1 MMTKDSS
8 PRERQTPWPEGDW
21 FLDRGSP
28 ADLIAYERQEVL
40 VRGRTAFQEYE
51 IFTNSIFG
59 RVLVLD
65 DRLQSAS
72 RDEFIYHEALVQ
84 PVMVS
89 HADPRRVMIMGG
101 GEGATLREV
110 LRHRTVTEAVMVDID
125 AELVEV
131 CKHWLPTFHQGAF
144 DDPRTR
150 LVVADARAWLAEQ
163 PDGAFDVIIVDLPE
177 PLEEG
182 PALKLFTREMYEL
195 IRRKLAPGGL
205 MSVQSGSAGVAGQL
219 MPDIFC
225 TLNSVFPR
233 VMPYVAFVSSF
244 MDLYG
249 FHVAGGEDFRWPGP
263 ELVAARLK
271 ERGVTGLKWFSP
283 EYSVAV
289 NRLPVYLVDR
299 LREEGRLLTDDQP
312 FGPRRPGERIF
323 Y

>member
-1 MMTKDSS
+1 MTQEQ
-8 PRERQTPWPEGDW
+8 PAPRQTRWPAGDW

-28 ADLIAYERQEVL
+28 ADLIAYERQEIL

-51 IFTNSIFG
+51 IFTSSIFG

-65 DRLQSAS
+65 DRVQSAS

-84 PVMVS
+84 PVMVA
-89 HADPRRVMIMGG
+89 HPEPRRVMIMGG

-110 LRHRTVTEAVMVDID
+110 LRHRTVSEAVMVDID

-131 CKHWLPTFHQGAF
+131 CRKWLPSFHQGAF

-150 LVVADARAWLAEQ
+150 LVVADARGWLEKQ

-177 PLEEG
+177 PLEAG

-195 IRRKLAPGGL
+195 IRRKLTPQGL

-219 MPDIFC
+219 MPDIYR
-225 TLNSVFPR
+225 TLKAAFPR

-249 FHVAGGEDFRWPGP
+249 FHVAGGETFTWPTQ
-263 ELVAARLK
+263 EEVALRLN
-271 ERGVTGLKWFSP
+271 ERGVTGLGWFSP
-283 EYSVAV
+283 DYSVAV
-289 NRLPVYLVDR
+289 GRLPVYLKNR
-299 LREEGRLLTDDQP
+299 LEEEGRLLTDEQP

>member
-1 MMTKDSS
+1 MTQEQ
-8 PRERQTPWPEGDW
+8 PAPRQTRWPAGDW

-51 IFTNSIFG
+51 IFTSSIFG

-65 DRLQSAS
+65 DRVQSAS

-84 PVMVS
+84 PVMVA
-89 HADPRRVMIMGG
+89 HPEPRRVMIMGG

-110 LRHRTVTEAVMVDID
+110 LRHRTVSEAVMVDID

-131 CKHWLPTFHQGAF
+131 CRKWLPSFHQGAF

-150 LVVADARAWLAEQ
+150 LVVADARGWLEKQ

-177 PLEEG
+177 PLEAG

-195 IRRKLAPGGL
+195 IRRKLTPHGL
-205 MSVQSGSAGVAGQL
+205 MSVQSGSAGVVGQL
-219 MPDIFC
+219 MPDIYR
-225 TLNSVFPR
+225 TLTAVFSR

-249 FHVAGGEDFRWPGP
+249 FHVAGGESFRWPSP
-263 ELVAARLK
+263 EEVAARLK
-271 ERGVTGLKWFSP
+271 ERGVTGLGWFSP

-289 NRLPVYLVDR
+289 GRLPVYLRNR
-299 LREEGRLLTDDQP
+299 LEEEGRLLTDEQP
-312 FGPRRPGERIF
+312 FGPRHPGERIF

>member
-1 MMTKDSS
+1 MTQEHPS
-8 PRERQTPWPEGDW
+8 PRGRTPWPEGDW

-51 IFTNSIFG
+51 IFTSSIFG
-59 RVLVLD
+59 KVLVLD
-65 DRLQSAS
+65 DRVQSAS

-84 PVMVS
+84 PVMTA
-89 HADPRRVMIMGG
+89 HPDPRRVMIMGG

-110 LRHRTVTEAVMVDID
+110 LRHQCVTDAVMVDID

-131 CKHWLPTFHQGAF
+131 CKQWLPSFHQGAF

-177 PLEEG
+177 PLEAG
-182 PALKLFTREMYEL
+182 PALKLFTREMYAL
-195 IRRKLAPGGL
+195 IRRKLTPGGL

-219 MPDIFC
+219 MPDLYC
-225 TLNSVFPR
+225 TLRAVFPR

-249 FHVAGGEDFRWPGP
+249 FHVAGGEGFLWPGP
-263 ELVAARLK
+263 EEVAARL
-271 ERGVTGLKWFSP
+271 EQRGVTGLQWFSP
-283 EYSVAV
+283 DYSVAV
-289 NRLPVYLVDR
+289 GRLPLYLARR
-299 LREEGRLLTDDQP
+299 LEEEGRLLTDEQP
-312 FGPRRPGERIF
+312 FGPRRPGERVF

>member
-1 MMTKDSS
+1 MTQEQSS
-8 PRERQTPWPEGDW
+8 PRQTQWPAGDW

-51 IFTNSIFG
+51 IFTSSIFG
-59 RVLVLD
+59 QVLVLD
-65 DRLQSAS
+65 DRVQSAS

-84 PVMVS
+84 PVMVA
-89 HADPRRVMIMGG
+89 HPEPRRVMIMGG

-110 LRHRTVTEAVMVDID
+110 LRHQCVTEAVMVDID

-131 CKHWLPTFHQGAF
+131 CKQWLPSFHQGAF

-150 LVVADARAWLAEQ
+150 LVVADARGWLEKQ

-177 PLEEG
+177 PLEAG

-195 IRRKLAPGGL
+195 IRRKLTPQGL

-219 MPDIFC
+219 MPDIYH
-225 TLNSVFPR
+225 TLKAVFPR

-249 FHVAGGEDFRWPGP
+249 FHVAGGETFTWPA
-263 ELVAARLK
+263 EEEVAARLK
-271 ERGVTGLKWFSP
+271 ARGVTGLKWFSP

-289 NRLPVYLVDR
+289 GRLPEYLKNRL
-299 LREEGRLLTDDQP
+299 EEQGRLLTDEQP

>member
-1 MMTKDSS
+1 MTQEHSS
-8 PRERQTPWPEGDW
+8 PRQTPWPAGDW

-28 ADLIAYERQEVL
+28 ADLIAYERQEIL

-51 IFTNSIFG
+51 IFTSSIFG
-59 RVLVLD
+59 QVLVLD
-65 DRLQSAS
+65 DRVQSAS

-84 PVMVS
+84 PPMVA
-89 HADPRRVMIMGG
+89 HPEPRRVMIMGG

-110 LRHRTVTEAVMVDID
+110 LRHGCVTEAVMVDID

-131 CKHWLPTFHQGAF
+131 CKQWLPSFHQGAF

-150 LVVADARAWLAEQ
+150 LVVADARGWLETQ
-163 PDGAFDVIIVDLPE
+163 PDEAFDVIIVDLPE
-177 PLEEG
+177 PLEAG
-182 PALKLFTREMYEL
+182 PALKLFTREMYDL
-195 IRRKLAPGGL
+195 IRRKLTPQGL

-219 MPDIFC
+219 MPDIYC
-225 TLNSVFPR
+225 TLKAVFPR

-249 FHVAGGEDFRWPGP
+249 FHVAGGESFSWPP
-263 ELVAARLK
+263 EEEVAARLK
-271 ERGVTGLKWFSP
+271 ARGVTGLQWFSP

-289 NRLPVYLVDR
+289 GRLPLYLMKR
-299 LREEGRLLTDDQP
+299 LEEEGRLLTDEKP